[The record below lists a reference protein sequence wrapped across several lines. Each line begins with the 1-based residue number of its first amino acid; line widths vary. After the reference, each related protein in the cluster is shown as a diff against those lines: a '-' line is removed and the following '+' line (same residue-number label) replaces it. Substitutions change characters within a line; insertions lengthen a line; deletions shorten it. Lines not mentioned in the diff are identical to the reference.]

1 MAWDFVINF
10 AKDNNL
16 HVSEGT
22 FVPPANK
29 AVIPG
34 STPDPS

>member
-16 HVSEGT
+16 QIAEACLLPDA
-22 FVPPANK
+22 PPK
-29 AVIPG
+29 ASAG
-34 STPDPS
+34 RA